1 MTIMGLQVPMRR
13 FWSTVVSGWSSW
25 GSGAPP
31 PRQPLRTGFGRRS
44 PLSLGA
50 CFLGLWGISGRRP
63 RQSEPPLLIAGA
75 VLKTMRSSFLVLV
88 GR

>member
-31 PRQPLRTGFGRRS
+31 PRQPLRTGFGR
-44 PLSLGA
+44 A
-50 CFLGLWGISGRRP
+50 
-63 RQSEPPLLIAGA
+63 EPPVSRG
-75 VLKTMRSSFLVLV
+75 VFLRIV
-88 GR
+88 GHLWPETQAI